1 MFSFFPLFSF
11 LQEGR
16 ERTVQKVTLCDSSY
30 FISRPEHLPISDNNV
45 TTTNDHLEAGDWDN
59 ESDIDVSISIYL
71 ILFIYLSIYLF
82 IYSHNCLVIYLFISI
97 CISIHKT
104 FLLSIYLSTNLW
116 IYI

>member
-71 ILFIYLSIYLF
+71 ILFIYLSIYLSL
-82 IYSHNCLVIYLFISI
+82 YVYLFIKLSYYQSI
-97 CISIHKT
+97 
-104 FLLSIYLSTNLW
+104 FLLIYGYISKNLSN
-116 IYI
+116 YDYDF